1 MSEEITEA
9 MGTVLGL
16 IFGGLVLL
24 VISAELST
32 STSAIIEKWG
42 VLFLIV
48 ALASAVVIVYT
59 LIENLL
65 GGLQ

>member
-1 MSEEITEA
+1 MSEEISEA
-9 MGTVLGL
+9 MGTILGL

-24 VISAELST
+24 VISAELNT

-48 ALASAVVIVYT
+48 AFAGAVVIVYT